1 MSDNITPKKRIL
13 SGIQPSGAVTL
24 GNYVGALRNWVELQ
38 KSDEYECYF
47 MLADLHTITVRQEA
61 KVLRKNAIDLL
72 ALFLAAGIDPQKSP
86 VFFQSHVPAH
96 VQLSW
101 VLNCNTYMG
110 ELSRMTQFKDK
121 SRKHADN
128 INAGLFTYPVLMAAD
143 ILLYQADLVPVG
155 EDQKQ
160 HLEITRDIAKRFNNA
175 YSETFKIPEPYIPKV
190 GARIMS
196 LQDPM
201 QKMSKSDPN
210 ENAYILLLD
219 KPDAIVRKIK
229 RAVTDS
235 GSEVRRGE
243 GKEGIENLMSIYGA
257 VTGKTM
263 EETEA
268 EFEGKGYGVFKSAV
282 ADAVVAALE
291 PIQKRYAELTESR
304 DYLEDVYRSGAQ
316 IAERTAFKTIAKVY
330 RKVGFIQP

>member
-196 LQDPM
+196 LQDPT

-235 GSEVRRGE
+235 GSEVCRGE

-291 PIQKRYAELTESR
+291 PIQKRYAELTANR